1 MSGDKELI
9 ALIDLIY
16 EAALDNDLWPGVL
29 IKLADAMGAAQV
41 AMPSMDLRA
50 NVVATIAPRFDPD
63 LLTSWKE
70 YWAFRDPVLAR
81 AIGRPAGEI
90 YTLDSL
96 MPREEFAATPVFN
109 ELWRPAEYSLATL
122 GANLLVEDQFTSLIC
137 FSNAPGNDSLTAR
150 QMLIFQAVL
159 RHLTRALRINRRL
172 WELEIKHVAA
182 TERFDA
188 FSQGALL
195 ADAWGRVVRANAAA
209 KAMFDKGSGIILD
222 KGRLAAAGCP
232 DLLQRLIASCA
243 LTTPA
248 AGGPGGELK
257 IPRELPMLP
266 LVVTVTPLRSKV
278 RLADVPWIGVGSPVA
293 IVTVSD
299 PDLDRRRREKNLR
312 SRFSLTSA
320 ESRLAVE
327 ILKGDG
333 RAAAARRRGI
343 SDSTAKTQ
351 LASIFEKTGTHRQA
365 ELIRLLLDAADA
377 QEMEE

>member
-16 EAALDNDLWPGVL
+16 QAALDNDLWPGLL
-29 IKLADAMGAAQV
+29 IKLADAMGASQV
-41 AMPSMDLRA
+41 SMTSRDQRA
-50 NVVATIAPRFDPD
+50 DIFTTLSPRTDPD
-63 LLTSWKE
+63 FLASYRQYWRLQNPLWQRTTSW
-70 YWAFRDPVLAR
+70 RV
-81 AIGRPAGEI
+81 GEI
-90 YTLDSL
+90 YLLDNL
-96 MPREEFAATPVFN
+96 VPRRDYSATPVFN
-109 ELWRPAEYSLATL
+109 EWWQPSGRGLAAA
-122 GANLLVEDQFTSLIC
+122 GANLLVEEQFSVLVY
-137 FSNAPGNDSLTAR
+137 FANRPGKDALTDR
-150 QMLIFQAVL
+150 QLWTFNVAL
-159 RHLTRALRINRRL
+159 RHLIRAVRINRRL
-172 WELEIKHVAA
+172 CELDIKHVAA
-182 TERFDA
+182 TERFEA

-195 ADAWGRVVRANAAA
+195 ADASGRVVRANAAA
-209 KAMFDKGSGIILD
+209 KAMLDKGSGIILD

-243 LTTPA
+243 LTSPA
-248 AGGPGGELK
+248 VGGPGGELK

-266 LVVTVTPLRSKV
+266 LVVTVTPLRSKF
-278 RLADVPWIGVGSPVA
+278 RLADVPWIGVGTPVA

-312 SRFSLTSA
+312 RRFGLTSA

-333 RAAAARRRGI
+333 RAAAAKRRGI
-343 SDSTAKTQ
+343 SDATAKTQ
-351 LASIFEKTGTHRQA
+351 LASIFDKTGTHRQA